1 MSRQYQSKTTNP
13 ARVVRTPCCAVCKA
27 AGKSEAIVASHW
39 PKDAAGATICPTL
52 LAQECRYCHK
62 FGHTTKYCATLAQ
75 VEADRTRQEKIHR
88 NTQCYEA
95 RVQKN
100 FAPVPQ
106 QPQPRAVNRG
116 QFAAAFDD
124 DDSDDEMILT
134 AKTTTTKTT
143 VISKTATKR
152 IAAEQL
158 IVAKAEALVAHEAA
172 FPTLG
177 GNWAPIRAKK
187 EAPMQT
193 ISFAA
198 MACKPKEE
206 AVKEKH
212 QRDAEAEAKRLA
224 AAGFVVIE
232 TNKST
237 KSQADFD
244 DDAADQARR
253 QDERDIQRSL
263 YATTQQQM
271 AQATESAL
279 RMQYNELA
287 TISHETYSA
296 GVQQFC
302 KASAAGRTATAHAA
316 VAVLD
321 NWDDTDNSAWD

>member
-1 MSRQYQSKTTNP
+1 MSRQYQSKSTNP

-27 AGKSEAIVASHW
+27 AGKSETVVASHW

-88 NTQCYEA
+88 NTQCYET

-106 QPQPRAVNRG
+106 QPQLRAVNRG
-116 QFAAAFDD
+116 QFAEAFDD

-134 AKTTTTKTT
+134 TKTT
-143 VISKTATKR
+143 IKTATKTAAISKTAAKR

-158 IVAKAEALVAHEAA
+158 IVAKAEALVAQEAA
-172 FPTLG
+172 FPALG

-187 EAPMQT
+187 EAPVQA

-212 QRDAEAEAKRLA
+212 QRDAETESRRLA
-224 AAGFVVIE
+224 AAGLVVIE
-232 TNKST
+232 PNKST

-244 DDAADQARR
+244 DDAAEQTRR
-253 QDERDIQRSL
+253 QDERDIQRRL
-263 YATTQQQM
+263 YATTQQQI

-279 RMQYNELA
+279 RMQYSELA
-287 TISHETYSA
+287 NVSHETYSA

-302 KASAAGRTATAHAA
+302 KASAAAH
-316 VAVLD
+316 VTVPD
-321 NWDDTDNSAWD
+321 SWDDTDNSAWD

>member
-1 MSRQYQSKTTNP
+1 MSRQYQSKTANP

-88 NTQCYEA
+88 NTQCYET

-134 AKTTTTKTT
+134 T
-143 VISKTATKR
+143 KTATKTAVVSKT
-152 IAAEQL
+152 AAKR
-158 IVAKAEALVAHEAA
+158 VAKAEALVAHEAA
-172 FPTLG
+172 FPALG

-279 RMQYNELA
+279 RMQYSELA

-302 KASAAGRTATAHAA
+302 KASAAAHAI
-316 VAVLD
+316 LD